1 MYIHTHTFALTY
13 TTLGGGSGCRRSSA
27 KPSLSLTPK
36 NSRNEQIGTKVIM
49 ESLNNW
55 CFVKNYRDNQIVRGQ
70 SLEIEE
76 GGN

>member
-1 MYIHTHTFALTY
+1 M
-13 TTLGGGSGCRRSSA
+13 
-27 KPSLSLTPK
+27 PK

-55 CFVKNYRDNQIVRGQ
+55 CFVKNYKDNQIVRGQ